1 MSHFPVLQ
9 PTSRQFVPG
18 TVPVSTFM
26 SIAGKETRVI
36 TGANAVSHSI
46 TLSFANVSE
55 NVARQIMT
63 HWYGRQ
69 GVALAFTLPSALW
82 AGWVDYTSA
91 VEQSQEWRYQSAP
104 SIQAVSPSIMS
115 LSVQLVSVL

>member
-1 MSHFPVLQ
+1 MSQFPALQ
-9 PTSRQFVPG
+9 PSSRQFAPG
-18 TVPVSTFM
+18 SVPVSTFT

-36 TGANAVSHSI
+36 TGANAVAHTVS
-46 TLSFANVSE
+46 LSFANVSE
-55 NVARQIMT
+55 NVAKQIMT

-104 SIQAVSPSIMS
+104 SIAAVSPGIMN
-115 LSVQLVSVL
+115 LSVQLISVL

>member
-104 SIQAVSPSIMS
+104 SVAAVSPGIMN

>member
-1 MSHFPVLQ
+1 MSHFPALQ

-46 TLSFANVSE
+46 SLSFANVSE

-69 GVALAFTLPSALW
+69 GMALAFTLPSALW

-104 SIQAVSPSIMS
+104 SVAAVSPGIMN